1 MTVLIR
7 SAIPEDAP
15 GVAQVHVR
23 SWQSAYEN
31 LLPRSYLDRLRP
43 EDRAQHYDFGP
54 THPDQP
60 STMVAVEGD
69 MVVGFVTVA
78 RARDSD
84 VPRCGE
90 VCALYVDPE
99 WWGRR
104 IGSALSSHG
113 CSWLREQGFSEAILW
128 VLVGNARAER
138 FYDRDGWHRD
148 GLRRTAVVW
157 GIAVDA
163 DRYRRPLGDP

>member
-1 MTVLIR
+1 MLIR

-23 SWQSAYEN
+23 SWRSAYGG
-31 LLPRSYLDRLRP
+31 LLPRSYLDRMRP

-54 THPDQP
+54 THPDKP
-60 STMVAVEGD
+60 STMVAVESD
-69 MVVGFVTVA
+69 MIVGFVTVA

-84 VPRCGE
+84 VQGSGE
-90 VCALYVDPE
+90 VCALYVDPQ

-104 IGSALSSHG
+104 VGSALSERG
-113 CSWLREQGFSEAILW
+113 RSWLREQGFSEAILW

-138 FYDRDGWHRD
+138 FYGRDGWYRD

-157 GIAVDA
+157 GVAVDA
-163 DRYRRPLGDP
+163 DRYRRSLVDA